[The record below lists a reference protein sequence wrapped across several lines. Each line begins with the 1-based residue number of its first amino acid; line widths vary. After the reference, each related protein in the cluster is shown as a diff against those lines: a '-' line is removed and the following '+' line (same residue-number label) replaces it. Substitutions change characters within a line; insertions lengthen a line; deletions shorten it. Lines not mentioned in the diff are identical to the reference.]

1 MPDYHLSPVT
11 SADAQLFLDQ
21 AREHSDLTAA
31 QLQRDGRIFDS
42 MSKMT
47 FVKGP
52 ADAQLGNP

>member
-31 QLQRDGRIFDS
+31 QLQRDGRIFDPV
-42 MSKMT
+42 SKMVI
-47 FVKGP
+47 VKGE
-52 ADAQLGNP
+52 ADAKHDR